1 MPPRKKVR
9 HTKWRQNGALTMDP
23 NISLELGTI
32 TFVVESSS
40 LESVPS
46 LTPKNL
52 LILAYVPWQ
61 VSLIDKLQR
70 KSRNVD

>member
-9 HTKWRQNGALTMDP
+9 LTKWRQNGALTMDP
-23 NISLELGTI
+23 NTSLELGTI

-46 LTPKNL
+46 LTPKKL
-52 LILAYVPWQ
+52 SILAYVPSQ
-61 VSLIDKLQR
+61 VSLIDKLKR
-70 KSRNVD
+70 KARNVD